1 MKAVLFSVPFGSAV
15 LPALIGTEALL
26 LTAALILYVH
36 LCLRPME
43 VLNAEKARVQAAVP
57 VSAQVKAVT
66 MTAPDQFCAELSP
79 DTGACLPAEL
89 TLDFRTPVAEGQRVK
104 LWTFADSTPPAVM
117 TKEDFLAYCCSIEE
131 RQKQLDRK
139 KRYPISL
146 LVTALL
152 LAALAVGIR
161 TFLSALG

>member
-66 MTAPDQFCAELSP
+66 QTAPDQFCAELSP
-79 DTGACLPAEL
+79 DNGACLPAEL

-117 TKEDFLAYCCSIEE
+117 TK
-131 RQKQLDRK
+131 
-139 KRYPISL
+139 
-146 LVTALL
+146 
-152 LAALAVGIR
+152 
-161 TFLSALG
+161 